1 MKTEQLIDLL
11 ASGVEPVPA
20 GTTARRY
27 ALALACAVPVTLA
40 MMLVLLGLRA
50 DLHEAVLLPM
60 FWVKVA
66 LPVGLAVCG
75 FVAVIRLAR
84 PGVSLGRVPMA
95 LAVPVA
101 AIWSLAI
108 YALMAAAP
116 GERTALLLGKTW
128 AVCPFLIA
136 MLSVPGFIAAFW
148 AMRGLAP
155 TRPASAGAAAGLLAG
170 AVATAV
176 YSLHCP
182 EMAAPFLATWYLLG
196 MLIPT
201 AIGAALGPH
210 LLRW

>member
-1 MKTEQLIDLL
+1 
-11 ASGVEPVPA
+11 
-20 GTTARRY
+20 
-27 ALALACAVPVTLA
+27 
-40 MMLVLLGLRA
+40 
-50 DLHEAVLLPM
+50 
-60 FWVKVA
+60 
-66 LPVGLAVCG
+66 
-75 FVAVIRLAR
+75 
-84 PGVSLGRVPMA
+84 MA

-136 MLSVPGFIAAFW
+136 MLSVPGFIAACG

-155 TRPASAGAAAGLLAG
+155 TRPALAGAAAGLLAG

-176 YSLHCP
+176 YALHCP